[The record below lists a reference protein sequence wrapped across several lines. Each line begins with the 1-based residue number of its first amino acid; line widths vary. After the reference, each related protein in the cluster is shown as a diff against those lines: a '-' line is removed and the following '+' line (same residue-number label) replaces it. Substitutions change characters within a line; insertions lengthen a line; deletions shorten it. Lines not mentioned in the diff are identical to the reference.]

1 MAGSSSGVPS
11 LPPPRPKSPPEY
23 PDLYGKRRELAKV
36 QMLERE
42 IGFLEGELKFVE
54 SLPPA
59 SRCCKDIIWRHLL
72 SYVAKAKLDWT
83 CNLPGLLISR
93 WQIRILLFLQVGRF
107 VDLVD
112 SGNGSVEHP
121 VLTSHGC
128 AVLGA
133 PLILKCQAA
142 AAIAAYVTV
151 IHALIVQ
158 CQNVGVAPG
167 LARDAL
173 TRSHAAAASVA
184 LPGVFHAQIAIVD
197 VVALVLNAQS

>member
-1 MAGSSSGVPS
+1 MAGSSSGVPT

-42 IGFLEGELKFVE
+42 ISFLEGELKFVE

-59 SRCCKDIIWRHLL
+59 SRCCKE
-72 SYVAKAKLDWT
+72 YVIALTIVLVADFAVT
-83 CNLPGLLISR
+83 NPDPFIPT
-93 WQIRILLFLQVGRF
+93 F

-133 PLILKCQAA
+133 SLVLKCQAA
-142 AAIAAYVTV
+142 AAIAAYGTV

-173 TRSHAAAASVA
+173 TRSHAAAVSVA
-184 LPGVFHAQIAIVD
+184 YSPVSFVPRL
-197 VVALVLNAQS
+197 LL

>member
-1 MAGSSSGVPS
+1 MAGSSSGVPT

-42 IGFLEGELKFVE
+42 ISFLEGELKFVE

-59 SRCCKDIIWRHLL
+59 SRCCKEVADFAVTNPDPFIPTIRVTPTNTSPINYFLMVTDRLL
-72 SYVAKAKLDWT
+72 L
-83 CNLPGLLISR
+83 
-93 WQIRILLFLQVGRF
+93 
-107 VDLVD
+107 
-112 SGNGSVEHP
+112 VEHP

-133 PLILKCQAA
+133 SLILKCQAA
-142 AAIAAYVTV
+142 AAIAAYGTV

-173 TRSHAAAASVA
+173 TRSHAAAVSVA
-184 LPGVFHAQIAIVD
+184 LPGVFRAQIAIVD